1 VLTFAVV
8 AVFLRKDGFS
18 GDYPRTVLLEGPPA
32 RTVAGL
38 RLLAAAIF
46 LLTIGAGLFGVQ
58 DAYRN
63 LITTMVWI
71 IWWVGLAFVCA
82 LVGDLWALVNPLRT
96 IYGWAEKLFA
106 AMTGG
111 RRLSLGLAY
120 PRALGAWPAV
130 LLFFLFA
137 WAELV
142 WQERDVP
149 AFLARAVFGYAL
161 FTWAAML
168 LFGRDTWLEKGE
180 AFTVAFGVLARF
192 APLHAEAG
200 RLELRPPG
208 AGLLVREPVSVSYL
222 AFVLLMLSTVM
233 FDGF

>member
-1 VLTFAVV
+1 LLTFAVV
-8 AVFLRKDGFS
+8 ALFLRKDGFS
-18 GDYPRTVLLEGPPA
+18 GDYPRTVLLEGPPE

-111 RRLSLGLAY
+111 RARWAY
-120 PRALGAWPAV
+120 PASFVGAMVMGGMLGFGGAALPVVEPTILASIVVLGAAIA
-130 LLFFLFA
+130 FA
-137 WAELV
+137 
-142 WQERDVP
+142 
-149 AFLARAVFGYAL
+149 
-161 FTWAAML
+161 
-168 LFGRDTWLEKGE
+168 
-180 AFTVAFGVLARF
+180 
-192 APLHAEAG
+192 
-200 RLELRPPG
+200 LRPP
-208 AGLLVREPVSVSYL
+208 LPL
-222 AFVLLMLSTVM
+222 AC
-233 FDGF
+233 G